1 MHIDHRCHFEFW
13 QGVVVEIAL
22 NHAAV
27 FDIDSAVQGAAQA
40 VDYGTLYL
48 GLDDGRIDRLTA
60 VDYAGDPV
68 DPGSAAFVDGDFRD
82 LGLVAVQVVDVPH
95 TLIVSFRQRTSPSGC
110 LLYTIQ
116 HPECSRV
123 VPEQFSPQVNRIRT
137 MLMGDLIHCRFKG
150 KGIMYSPHGAPE
162 ADRYGH
168 LCVYIV
174 DLEIRDRITA
184 CL

>member
-82 LGLVAVQVVDVPH
+82 LGLVAGQGSRCTPYLDSVLQATYPPIRMFALHDPAPGV
-95 TLIVSFRQRTSPSGC
+95 LAGC
-110 LLYTIQ
+110 
-116 HPECSRV
+116 P
-123 VPEQFSPQVNRIRT
+123 
-137 MLMGDLIHCRFKG
+137 
-150 KGIMYSPHGAPE
+150 GAVL
-162 ADRYGH
+162 AAG
-168 LCVYIV
+168 
-174 DLEIRDRITA
+174 
-184 CL
+184 